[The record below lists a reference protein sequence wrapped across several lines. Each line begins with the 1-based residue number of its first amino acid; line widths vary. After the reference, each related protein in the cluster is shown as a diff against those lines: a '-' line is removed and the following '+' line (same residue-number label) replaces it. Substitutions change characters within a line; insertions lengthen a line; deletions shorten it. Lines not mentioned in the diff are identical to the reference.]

1 MQLVAHVSKKEV
13 TLVSNPQLDGL
24 PQFSRLP
31 VQYPLPL
38 LIIIDEKPIHILQH
52 SNQIEPHLEF
62 EQTLL
67 IKTLQ
72 IIVSD
77 RTWTKPHLL
86 QPITQ
91 GFNWNIV
98 WKVFPKWIGYQRVLN
113 ISSYCQYFEEGVF
126 REDVVQILG
135 WEVVE

>member
-1 MQLVAHVSKKEV
+1 VQLVAHVSKKEV

-52 SNQIEPHLEF
+52 SNQIEPHIEF

-77 RTWTKPHLL
+77 RT
-86 QPITQ
+86 
-91 GFNWNIV
+91 
-98 WKVFPKWIGYQRVLN
+98 
-113 ISSYCQYFEEGVF
+113 
-126 REDVVQILG
+126 
-135 WEVVE
+135 